1 MHGSMKKFVTTHAW
15 ARWCTA
21 LPGAYEKVRDHS
33 YAWASCGGL
42 TNTIIMKISRPVRFK
57 AGGSAGNT
65 HWTRTRARWSRNSIV
80 TL

>member
-57 AGGSAGNT
+57 AGGVLET
-65 HWTRTRARWSRNSIV
+65 HTGREPEHEYLSV
-80 TL
+80 CCETL